1 VGNGSVGCPSYKK
14 LRNVLSIPSV
24 QIHPHRRPSRH
35 ADSHSPYSSLLSGPP
50 GDASFEAEM
59 LARTRH
65 CQLWIF
71 DHTTFALPRG
81 LSAGAT
87 LQTGFDSFYAPLD
100 TSDYDKDL
108 DYWDPRQTWQR
119 AHIKPYR
126 IAGFDAHGTG
136 DKPKTYTLESLMQ
149 KNGELIM
156 VL

>member
-1 VGNGSVGCPSYKK
+1 VTVGNGSVGCPSYKK
-14 LRNVLSIPSV
+14 LRNVSSIPSV
-24 QIHPHRRPSRH
+24 QMHPHRRPSRH
-35 ADSHSPYSSLLSGPP
+35 VLPLLFSSSGPP
-50 GDASFEAEM
+50 GDASFEAEL

-71 DHTTFALPRG
+71 DHSTFALPRR

-108 DYWDPRQTWQR
+108 DYWDPRQTCQR